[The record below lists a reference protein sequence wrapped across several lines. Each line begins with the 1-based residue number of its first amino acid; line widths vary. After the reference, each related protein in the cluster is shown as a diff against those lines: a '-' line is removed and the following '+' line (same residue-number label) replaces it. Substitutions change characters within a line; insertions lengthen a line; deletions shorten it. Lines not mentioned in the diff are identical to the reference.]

1 MADVECL
8 EIHVCKVCG
17 KEHPEPP
24 NKVQSPSRASAS
36 CWKCWY
42 PPFHHASIGIVGRL
56 FAQDGQ
62 YSPIDGSLG
71 PVLWRWGRGLS
82 AGRSIYIPIY
92 NYLYIYIQYCSA
104 TVFVPFGSWQTLG
117 RWISKREQKAASGLI
132 GVRPVRAAFL
142 GRPNVLESR
151 CRFSLA
157 ENMIGPFCCCGMC
170 VQCYIFSLS
179 KPVALRPMYQTLFGH
194 IWPCGVQPFPA
205 WLRDGLSKCIR

>member
-24 NKVQSPSRASAS
+24 NKVQFPSRASAS
-36 CWKCWY
+36 CWKCWH

-92 NYLYIYIQYCSA
+92 NYLYIYIHPPRDL
-104 TVFVPFGSWQTLG
+104 TNTWKG
-117 RWISKREQKAASGLI
+117 EQKAASGLI
-132 GVRPVRAAFL
+132 D
-142 GRPNVLESR
+142 
-151 CRFSLA
+151 SLA
-157 ENMIGPFCCCGMC
+157 FGRSEPPFWDAPTSWNHAVVFRWLKTWLGHFVAAAC
-170 VQCYIFSLS
+170 VYSATYSVYQSL
-179 KPVALRPMYQTLFGH
+179 
-194 IWPCGVQPFPA
+194 
-205 WLRDGLSKCIR
+205 

>member
-24 NKVQSPSRASAS
+24 NKVQFPSRASAS

-104 TVFVPFGSWQTLG
+104 TVFVPFGSWQTG
-117 RWISKREQKAASGLI
+117 
-132 GVRPVRAAFL
+132 P
-142 GRPNVLESR
+142 SR
-151 CRFSLA
+151 
-157 ENMIGPFCCCGMC
+157 
-170 VQCYIFSLS
+170 
-179 KPVALRPMYQTLFGH
+179 LFGTPQRLGITLSFFVGWKHDWAILLLRHVCTVPH
-194 IWPCGVQPFPA
+194 IQFIKAC
-205 WLRDGLSKCIR
+205 SS

>member
-24 NKVQSPSRASAS
+24 NKVQFPSRASAS

-92 NYLYIYIQYCSA
+92 NY
-104 TVFVPFGSWQTLG
+104 
-117 RWISKREQKAASGLI
+117 ISI
-132 GVRPVRAAFL
+132 FNIVRQQFSSPSDLDKQVRAAFL

-179 KPVALRPMYQTLFGH
+179 KPVALRPMYQILFGH

-205 WLRDGLSKCIR
+205 WLCDGLSKCIR